1 MVFVVQNTCIHVLVQ
16 ELVLR
21 KRLERVFEELHRL
34 VPEQSLRQIENGFI
48 LECAMTPS

>member
-1 MVFVVQNTCIHVLVQ
+1 MAFVVQNTCIHVLVQ

-34 VPEQSLRQIENGFI
+34 DPEESLRQIEDGFI
-48 LECAMTPS
+48 LECPITPS